1 MASLT
6 ETIYDEVR
14 RIAGR
19 QLRRE
24 RSDHSLRPTEL
35 AHEVLAR
42 LIASDAMMGASRNE
56 LLRRAARQCRQV
68 LVDHARRRRRLK
80 RGGGLRPL
88 QLLVDPPQSAS
99 PEPVDL
105 LELDAAMDALAKV
118 SPRQA
123 EVVMLKVYGGVGTEA
138 IAALLGVAVRTVEG
152 DWTFARAWLRREI
165 LKRRGE
171 PPQ

>member
-6 ETIYDEVR
+6 ETIYGEVR

-24 RSDHSLRPTEL
+24 RGDHSLRPTEL

-42 LIASDAMMGASRNE
+42 LTASGAAIGGRRAE
-56 LLRRAARQCRQV
+56 LRRRAARQCREV
-68 LVDHARRRRRLK
+68 LVDHARHRRRLK

-88 QLLVDPPQSAS
+88 QLLVDPPQAESS
-99 PEPVDL
+99 EPIDI
-105 LELDAAMDALAKV
+105 LELDAAMEALARV

-123 EVVMLKVYGGVGTEA
+123 EVVTLKVYGGVTTET
-138 IAALLGVAVRTVEG
+138 IAELLGVSARTVEG

-165 LKRRGE
+165 LKRRGDA
-171 PPQ
+171 PR